1 MTELPSTSKIGKTW
15 HNLPPEIHIKSVNNL
30 QTKIISLMPF
40 NDRLRMKLV
49 CSYALKIC
57 NNLPN
62 ELNECNILVLNRVQ
76 EARSIR
82 IIKMNCAVSDA
93 QLLRLTAKKIQL
105 SGTLVTAN
113 GINHLLRTFLEGKRD
128 LRLVSIEIVDGPVI
142 ELEQIVQELEQCGAT
157 ISISEPIAIIRVS
170 TYQIFVEIYEKK
182 PNTSLIHISLR
193 SRDMLVT
200 LYQTAPNHRAKR
212 GWLFGNWVPES
223 GTGGGGETYESDA
236 GAPASRYGNAP
247 APHPRQPHQQQAPA
261 YGGYGPVVNAEPEP
275 QCCTCQ
281 QGAPGPIGPSDKFLC
296 IYIISHQKYSAT
308 K

>member
-1 MTELPSTSKIGKTW
+1 M
-15 HNLPPEIHIKSVNNL
+15 
-30 QTKIISLMPF
+30 
-40 NDRLRMKLV
+40 
-49 CSYALKIC
+49 
-57 NNLPN
+57 
-62 ELNECNILVLNRVQ
+62 VQ
-76 EARSIR
+76 EARSVR

-128 LRLVSIEIVDGPVI
+128 LRLVSIEIVDGPGI

-236 GAPASRYGNAP
+236 GAPASRADGAHGRDGSIEAP
-247 APHPRQPHQQQAPA
+247 PPA
-261 YGGYGPVVNAEPEP
+261 NEPCMICPPGPLGPVGPQGPKGPKGPRGQTGLHGVDGRRGEPGMEGPAGLQGEP
-275 QCCTCQ
+275 GV
-281 QGAPGPIGPSDKFLC
+281 QGPKGETGDRGRKGRSGRKGIDGKVGALGSKG
-296 IYIISHQKYSAT
+296 
-308 K
+308 